1 MLNKNSFAVLILTH
15 GRPDNVLTTDTLR
28 KQGYTGEI
36 FYVIDDEDQSGDE
49 YRRKFGEDKVFSF
62 SKNDIEQRFDP
73 ADTQSDRRSIFYARN
88 ASFDIARK
96 IGLDYFVQLDDDYVR
111 FAYRVVED
119 QKMLWIPMWQLDRV
133 FRLMIDLLEDTG
145 ALTVAL
151 SQGGDHIGGI
161 DGNLRKGI
169 LRKAMNSFFVR
180 TNRPVEF
187 IGRLNEDVSAYVL
200 NGSRGE
206 LFLTPTQVQLVQKQ
220 TQQQGGG
227 MTELYLH
234 TGTYTKSFYSVM
246 MMPSAVTVGVMQAVN
261 TRMHHMISWDH
272 AIPKIISGRYRKS

>member
-1 MLNKNSFAVLILTH
+1 MRSKDSFAVLILTH
-15 GRPDNVLTTDTLR
+15 GRPDNVITTSTLR
-28 KQGYTGEI
+28 KQGYTGDI
-36 FYVIDDEDQSGDE
+36 YYVIDDEDATGDE
-49 YRRKFGEDKVFSF
+49 YRRRFGPEKVFTF
-62 SKNDIEQRFDP
+62 SKREIEKRFDP
-73 ADTQSDRRSIFYARN
+73 ADTQTDRRSIFYARN

-111 FAYRVVED
+111 FAYRVVENNE
-119 QKMLWIPMWQLDRV
+119 MLWVPMWQLDKV
-133 FRLMIDLLEDTG
+133 FRAMLDLLEDTN

-151 SQGGDHIGGI
+151 SQGGDQIGGI
-161 DGNLRKGI
+161 QGNLRKGM

-180 TNRPVEF
+180 TDRPVEF

-206 LFLTPTQVQLVQKQ
+206 LFFTPTQVQLVQKQ

-246 MMPSAVTVGVMQAVN
+246 MMPSAVSVGVMQAVN
-261 TRMHHMISWDH
+261 PRMHHMISWNH